1 MDREPARP
9 HAMTRA
15 VKRAIEAARA
25 LIPPRVRH
33 ALPALISLVV
43 FLVAL
48 AVLRLELRAVHWRD
62 LQAAAFATP
71 RPRLLLAVALTALNY
86 VVLTGYDLLAFASIG
101 RELPRRRIA
110 VAAFVAYAISHTVG
124 FAALSGAS
132 VRYRFYSRWGVT
144 AEEMA
149 QIVVSY
155 SVTFWIGLLAL
166 GGVSLAL
173 APLPDASFLPPPI
186 LTRAAGVLLVALVAA
201 YLLTCLVRRAPVRLG
216 PVQVQLPRP
225 ALALTQLALSITDW
239 LLAGSILYLLMP
251 DGAPPFLTVLGA
263 FLAAVLLGMASHVPG
278 GIGVFEGLMVLWLRP
293 WLSAAALL
301 PAFVVYRTI
310 YYLLPFLA
318 GVLALVADEGRQRRV
333 HLTRAAGWMGRLT
346 QQLTPRA
353 LAAFTFL
360 AGIVLLVSGATPA
373 APGRLSLLDRL
384 LPLGVIET
392 SHFVGSVAGAGLL
405 VLSQGLARRLD
416 AAHAL
421 TVAAVAAGIVASLL
435 KGGDYEEA
443 LVLLALLLILLRARP
458 AFSRTTAFFA
468 TRFSMAW
475 ISAVV
480 AAVAASVWLGFFAF
494 KHVEYA
500 QDLWWQFELD
510 SEASRFLRGSFSAA
524 SLVLLFAGARLL
536 RRAPHEVEPPSDDEL
551 QTAAAIVAAQPH
563 AYANLAFLRDKAL
576 LFNDSRDAFLMYAV
590 QGRTWVA
597 MGDPVGPP
605 ERVPDLIRLFLERCD
620 DFGGTP
626 VFYEID
632 PEQLHHYADFGLTF
646 VKLGEEARVD
656 LSRFT
661 LDGSEGA
668 KHRQLMRR
676 LEKDGGTVRILPP
689 DDVAAALDQL
699 EAVSNDWL
707 DAKSGAEKGFSLGSF
722 DRDYIARFPVA
733 VVEHAGRIVAF
744 GNLWT
749 GDGRR
754 ELSIDLMRYHRG
766 APRSVMEALLVHVLV
781 WGKAQGYE
789 WFALGM
795 APMSGFE
802 SSPIA
807 PLWARAGRFLYTHG
821 EGIYRFQG
829 LRAYKEKFH
838 PVWKP
843 HYLAYR
849 GGLKLPR
856 ILADV
861 AVLVAGG
868 YRRIFRK

>member
-1 MDREPARP
+1 
-9 HAMTRA
+9 MT
-15 VKRAIEAARA
+15 
-25 LIPPRVRH
+25 
-33 ALPALISLVV
+33 
-43 FLVAL
+43 
-48 AVLRLELRAVHWRD
+48 
-62 LQAAAFATP
+62 
-71 RPRLLLAVALTALNY
+71 
-86 VVLTGYDLLAFASIG
+86 G
-101 RELPRRRIA
+101 
-110 VAAFVAYAISHTVG
+110 
-124 FAALSGAS
+124 
-132 VRYRFYSRWGVT
+132 
-144 AEEMA
+144 
-149 QIVVSY
+149 
-155 SVTFWIGLLAL
+155 
-166 GGVSLAL
+166 
-173 APLPDASFLPPPI
+173 
-186 LTRAAGVLLVALVAA
+186 
-201 YLLTCLVRRAPVRLG
+201 
-216 PVQVQLPRP
+216 
-225 ALALTQLALSITDW
+225 
-239 LLAGSILYLLMP
+239 
-251 DGAPPFLTVLGA
+251 
-263 FLAAVLLGMASHVPG
+263 
-278 GIGVFEGLMVLWLRP
+278 
-293 WLSAAALL
+293 AALL
-301 PAFVVYRTI
+301 
-310 YYLLPFLA
+310 L
-318 GVLALVADEGRQRRV
+318 
-333 HLTRAAGWMGRLT
+333 
-346 QQLTPRA
+346 
-353 LAAFTFL
+353 
-360 AGIVLLVSGATPA
+360 
-373 APGRLSLLDRL
+373 
-384 LPLGVIET
+384 
-392 SHFVGSVAGAGLL
+392 
-405 VLSQGLARRLD
+405 LSQGLARRLD

-443 LVLLALLLILLRARP
+443 LALLALLLILLRARP

-500 QDLWWQFELD
+500 HDLWWQFELD

-689 DDVAAALDQL
+689 DDVPGALDQL